1 MELFSVSLDDHGPAR
16 AGPFFWARRI
26 MNTAAWARNTEEW
39 LLAMSAPVPV
49 ATGRGAPAAP
59 PGDCADLLDAFTLH
73 RTAPIAL
80 RRMGSF
86 PQLRE
91 SMEPALRAAQTRNVA
106 LAFASVADIANVGGA
121 LDAIDVPWCVLK
133 GVPLAMRHY
142 GDPAARRVGD
152 IDLLV
157 APDAVHQA
165 DAALLGAGCRR
176 AGSEQHAPLP
186 APRYWHEQQYITASG
201 LGLELHHRLHPNP
214 RFFPVAT
221 DDLLA
226 EADRVSLGGVLVPVL
241 APVTEL
247 LYLCTH
253 GSRHA
258 WFRLLWICDI
268 AAIATRAPAGFL
280 DAAHAQAKRLGVLHP
295 LAEGLLLAEAL
306 LGAPAIDWAHTLQGR
321 SARLRYLLRHA
332 QESLWSARDAL
343 GNPVGREH
351 SSLLA
356 ALCQRVGPGFWA
368 WELGLR
374 VRHEWLHRRQVR
386 A

>member
-1 MELFSVSLDDHGPAR
+1 
-16 AGPFFWARRI
+16 
-26 MNTAAWARNTEEW
+26 MNAAVWTRSTEQW
-39 LLAMSAPVPV
+39 LLAMSAPVPLAAARCEPV
-49 ATGRGAPAAP
+49 AP
-59 PGDCADLLDAFTLH
+59 PGDCGALLDAFTVH

-91 SMEPALRAAQTRNVA
+91 ALEPALRAAQTRNVA
-106 LAFASVADIANVGGA
+106 LAFSSVADIASVGAELEATG
-121 LDAIDVPWCVLK
+121 VPWCVLK

-157 APDAVHQA
+157 APDAVGEA
-165 DAALLGAGCRR
+165 DAALRRAGCRR
-176 AGSEQHAPLP
+176 AGIVQQGPLP
-186 APRYWHEQQYITASG
+186 APRYWHEQQYITPSG

-214 RFFPVAT
+214 RFFPVPT
-221 DDLLA
+221 GDLLA
-226 EADRVSLGGVLVPVL
+226 GVDHVGLGGLSVPVL

-268 AAIATRAPAGFL
+268 AAVATRAPAGLL
-280 DAAHAQAKRLGVLHP
+280 DAARCQAKRLGVLHP

-306 LGAPAIDWAHTLQGR
+306 LGAPASDWAHTLKGR

-332 QESLWSARDAL
+332 QESLWSARDAF

-356 ALCQRVGPGFWA
+356 ALCQRVGLRFWG

-374 VRHEWLHRRQVR
+374 VRHEWLHRRE
-386 A
+386 AGA